1 MKRKI
6 RNGNIYA
13 ALGICAVAVAVA
25 AVISSTSADKP
36 DTQGEGFSRVSIS
49 WDESIFY
56 ETAPET
62 DAVDIGVTGIP
73 DARTEEFPT
82 ERETLSEIDTDF
94 AMPMGNDIIKDYSN
108 GEMVFSK
115 TMGDWRVHN
124 GVDFSGASGNDVDAV
139 ADGKITGVYDDSFWG
154 TVVEI
159 DHGNGM
165 TVRYCGLKKG
175 STLPDG
181 ARVQKGEKI
190 GALGNIPVE
199 SGDGAHLHIEVVID
213 GKTVDPLEA
222 LGKIREE

>member
-82 ERETLSEIDTDF
+82 EREPLSEIDTDF

-108 GEMVFSK
+108 GEMMLSK

-124 GVDFSGASGNDVDAV
+124 GIDFTGIDS
-139 ADGKITGVYDDSFWG
+139 ADIFAIQAGTVTKVYDDPMWG
-154 TVVEI
+154 VVAEI
-159 DHGNGM
+159 DLGNTM
-165 TVRYCGLKKG
+165 TAKYCGLKSGTTVKKG
-175 STLPDG
+175 DT
-181 ARVQKGEKI
+181 VKKGEII
-190 GALGNIPVE
+190 GKSAYIKSLLNRLKFH
-199 SGDGAHLHIEVVID
+199 HLIKRFT
-213 GKTVDPLEA
+213 G
-222 LGKIREE
+222 